1 MSRCYCI
8 AGGGVRPDGG
18 AKLRDPSTT
27 KSVPMTLK
35 TLTAAA
41 LMLGLTASSALANA
55 KLRNDP
61 VIERGLFEVKTAMII
76 AENCP
81 DLAEN
86 QRAGE
91 KFLVSLAWRSLT
103 KHGVGLGSA
112 KEYVNDP
119 AEVARMEDRAMEYL
133 TDKGA
138 QTGDAA
144 SFCAVGQAE
153 MAAKSKIGSFL
164 KAR

>member
-8 AGGGVRPDGG
+8 AGGRPRPDGG
-18 AKLRDPSTT
+18 AMLRLPSIM
-27 KSVPMTLK
+27 KSMPMTLK

-41 LMLGLTASSALANA
+41 LLVGLTATSALANA

-86 QRAGE
+86 ERAGE
-91 KFLVSLAWRSLT
+91 KFLISLAWRSLT

-112 KEYVNDP
+112 KKYVNDP
-119 AEVARMEDRAMEYL
+119 AEVARMQDRAMEYL
-133 TDKGA
+133 ADKGVKS
-138 QTGDAA
+138 GDAA

-164 KAR
+164 KLR